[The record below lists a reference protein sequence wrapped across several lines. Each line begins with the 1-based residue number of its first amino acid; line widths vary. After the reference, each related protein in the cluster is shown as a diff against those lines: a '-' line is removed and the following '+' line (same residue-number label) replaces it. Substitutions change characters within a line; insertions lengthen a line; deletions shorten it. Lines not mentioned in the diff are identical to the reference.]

1 MGTVT
6 SSAVISFLDQ
16 LFSRWGLP
24 RQITTDNGPQ
34 FLSSEFTTF
43 LANSG
48 VTHIRTSV
56 YHPQAN
62 GGVERFNQ
70 SLKNGLRAHM
80 SEGYSLIAA
89 LSQTLLHYRATV
101 HSTTGVSPAALMLKR
116 ELVLPL
122 SRLRPPMAARPRP
135 RPTVV
140 KTQVKRQQRSM
151 KHKFDRRHKTK
162 WPDIRVSDWVRARR
176 PQRANKLSSFW
187 SPPCQVSR
195 QLGPASFQLADGSRW
210 HASCLRRVPT
220 PVQQPPLAR
229 ATQGNPAPGPTAQVN
244 PALAPDPVTAPPA
257 EAVPTA
263 QEAVPAAHR
272 PASPPVSPPGPF
284 APVPRPVR
292 ARTRPERFE
301 DFETTFHV

>member
-43 LANSG
+43 LASSG

-140 KTQVKRQQRSM
+140 KTQVKRQQRSI

-162 WPDIRVSDWVRARR
+162 WPDI
-176 PQRANKLSSFW
+176 SFGLGP
-187 SPPCQVSR
+187 SPPACQVSR

-292 ARTRPERFE
+292 AHTRPERFE